1 MNKFGYLRRLQLIR
15 EGEGNPSAPTTSVI
29 PQVPE
34 KATEEKPTNIV
45 DPNINPWENPIQET
59 APVTTPTAPPATTV
73 EPAVNPAKAFQEHMA
88 TMDFTQGLDFQA
100 AADKMR
106 DGDMTGM
113 QGVMNDMGRQVF
125 QQAVMLTSEFTKQQV
140 DQGVA
145 EALQKSKGS
154 FSADL
159 AQRELQE
166 RFPAAKD
173 PTIAPVANGVF
184 ARYLERGQT
193 VEEAIKN
200 TENYFANMANK
211 FNPPNRQLRPG
222 QGGFNKGDTNSP
234 FDDQQDETDFFA
246 ALSQGSRTRNDNP

>member
-15 EGEGNPSAPTTSVI
+15 EGEGVSSGNPTSVV
-29 PQVPE
+29 PQV
-34 KATEEKPTNIV
+34 TETPTGEKPSNIV
-45 DPNINPWENPIQET
+45 DPNTNPWENPPE
-59 APVTTPTAPPATTV
+59 VKDPATTPAAPV
-73 EPAVNPAKAFQEHMA
+73 VTPTEPVVDSSKAFQEHLA
-88 TMDFTQGLDFQA
+88 TMDFTQGLDMQA

-106 DGDMTGM
+106 EGDMTGM

-140 DQGVA
+140 ERGVA

-159 AQRELQE
+159 AQRELQD

-184 ARYLERGQT
+184 ARFLERGQT

-211 FNPPNRQLRPG
+211 FNPPNKQARPG
-222 QGGFNKGDTNSP
+222 SGGFNKDGTVTP
-234 FDDQQDETDFFA
+234 FVDQQDETDFFA

>member
-15 EGEGNPSAPTTSVI
+15 EGEGTPTSSPTSVV
-29 PQVPE
+29 PQVEQKP
-34 KATEEKPTNIV
+34 TEEKPTNIV
-45 DPNINPWENPIQET
+45 DPNTNPWENPTEVKDPAT
-59 APVTTPTAPPATTV
+59 VPAVAPATTA
-73 EPAVNPAKAFQEHMA
+73 EPAANSAKAFQEHMA

-140 DQGVA
+140 EQGVA

-154 FSADL
+154 FGADL
-159 AQRELQE
+159 AQRELQDK
-166 RFPAAKD
+166 FPAAKD

-211 FNPPNRQLRPG
+211 FNPPNRQARPG
-222 QGGFNKGDTNSP
+222 QGGFNKGEANSP

-246 ALSQGSRTRNDNP
+246 ALSQGSRTRTDNP